1 MFLIDEQKESELNSE
16 MKSTPSDDAVKI
28 VEMTTKGLEYYTNL
42 VDEKAAARFESIDSN
57 FDKNLKTQMLAS
69 IF

>member
-1 MFLIDEQKESELNSE
+1 MFLIDEQKESEMKSE

-42 VDEKAAARFESIDSN
+42 VDEKAAARFERIDSN
-57 FDKNLKTQMLAS
+57 FEKNLKTQMLAR

>member
-1 MFLIDEQKESELNSE
+1 MLLIDEQKESEMKSE

-42 VDEKAAARFESIDSN
+42 VDEKAAAWFERIDSN
-57 FDKNLKTQMLAS
+57 FEKKTQDS
-69 IF
+69 DVS

>member
-1 MFLIDEQKESELNSE
+1 MKSE